1 MWGFLLFVGVGMIL
15 FITNYGRRNEDMI
28 KPFTKR
34 WYIKMLVLVIAL
46 AILMNINYYFGI
58 YEK

>member
-1 MWGFLLFVGVGMIL
+1 MWGIL
-15 FITNYGRRNEDMI
+15 MFIGIALILYITNYGRRKEDMI
-28 KPFTKR
+28 KPFTKK
-34 WYIKMLVLVIAL
+34 WFFKMLLLVIAL